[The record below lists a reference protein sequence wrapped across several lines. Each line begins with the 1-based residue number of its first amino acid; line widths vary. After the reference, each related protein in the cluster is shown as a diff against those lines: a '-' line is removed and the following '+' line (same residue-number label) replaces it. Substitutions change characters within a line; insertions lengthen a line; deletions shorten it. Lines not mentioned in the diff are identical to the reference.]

1 MIGSISH
8 GTLRPEDLF
17 ESFLECALRLADE
30 KQADDP
36 TLLERVKDIESY
48 GFVDDESGEIISAL
62 EDILNEMALPY
73 TYFGTH
79 EGDGSDFGFWPSFES
94 IDELTKY
101 DDFPDTLPAD
111 DDFVMVNCH
120 GNVSVYGADGKLM
133 WDCV

>member
-17 ESFLECALRLADE
+17 ESFLACALRLADE

-36 TLLERVKDIESY
+36 TFLERVKDIESY
-48 GFVDDESGEIISAL
+48 EYDGEELSEVICFL

-73 TYFGTH
+73 TYFGAH
-79 EGDGSDFGFWPSFES
+79 VGDGSDFGFWPSMDE

-101 DDFPDTLPAD
+101 DDFPETLPAD

-120 GNVSVYGADGKLM
+120 GNVSVYTADGKLI

>member
-17 ESFLECALRLADE
+17 ESFLACALRLADE

-36 TLLERVKDIESY
+36 TFLERVKDIGSY
-48 GFVDDESGEIISAL
+48 GFIDGESGEIISAI

-73 TYFGTH
+73 TYFGAH
-79 EGDGSDFGFWPSFES
+79 EGDGSDFGFWPSWSEL
-94 IDELTKY
+94 DELTKY
-101 DDFPDTLPAD
+101 DDFPETLPAD
-111 DDFVMVNCH
+111 DDFVMINCH
-120 GNVSVYGADGKLM
+120 GNVSVYGADGKLV